1 MFTALLIFQ
10 VLLGLSIIG
19 LVLLQQGKGADM
31 GAAFGAGASGTVFGA
46 RGSGSF
52 FSRATAVL
60 AAAFFAN
67 SVLLSSPLVLG
78 DRHPSES
85 SIAVKVPVAPAPEAP
100 ATEGTAPDKDAV
112 DLPPADLLPEV
123 DTTGAAGTAP
133 ADVPETTAAPAPAKD
148 EQLPAAAGKPAAKD
162 TAAKKKDTAA
172 KKKDAAA
179 GKQAE

>member
-112 DLPPADLLPEV
+112 DLPPADLPEV

>member
-1 MFTALLIFQ
+1 
-10 VLLGLSIIG
+10 LLGLSIIG

-85 SIAVKVPVAPAPEAP
+85 SIAVKVPVAPEAP
-100 ATEGTAPDKDAV
+100 AANSSTSTAPAKDAI
-112 DLPPADLLPEV
+112 DLPPADLPEV
-123 DTTGAAGTAP
+123 DTTGAAEPAP
-133 ADVPETTAAPAPAKD
+133 AEVPATTPAAPAPAKD
-148 EQLPAAAGKPAAKD
+148 EPVPAAARKPVAKD
-162 TAAKKKDTAA
+162 TASKPEAKDKAT
-172 KKKDAAA
+172 KKDAAA

>member
-112 DLPPADLLPEV
+112 DLPPADLPEV

-172 KKKDAAA
+172 KKQDAAA